1 MLMALIALTLPVL
14 PAAAQPA
21 LVIPPGSEVVV
32 PPRGAAVVSRPRPVL
47 PPAGGARQAQPTVA
61 ATTPAA
67 PEVLSGAPL
76 TGGMGLAAPALLA
89 LPLAALGA
97 LAAGSLPGGGSGTTA
112 PARTR

>member
-1 MLMALIALTLPVL
+1 MLMALIALALPAL

-21 LVIPPGSEVVV
+21 LVVPPGSEVVV

-47 PPAGGARQAQPTVA
+47 PPAGGAPQTQTTASQP
-61 ATTPAA
+61 A

-76 TGGMGLAAPALLA
+76 GGGLGLAAPALLA